1 MYICTYVM
9 AWQRE
14 GMIRKLLPK
23 CATFSEIYLGTIW
36 DDVLSILE
44 LVVSAATI
52 F

>member
-1 MYICTYVM
+1 MM
-9 AWQRE
+9 AWQGQ
-14 GMIRKLLPK
+14 GMIRNLWPK

-36 DDVLSILE
+36 DDVSLILE